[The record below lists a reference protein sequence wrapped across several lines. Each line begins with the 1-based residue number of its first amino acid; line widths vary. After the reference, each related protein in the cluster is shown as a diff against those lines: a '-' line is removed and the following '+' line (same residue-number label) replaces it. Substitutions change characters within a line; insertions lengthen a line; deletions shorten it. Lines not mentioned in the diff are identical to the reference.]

1 MFGGENR
8 VLNGGEHSHDFMD
21 ADKCPPVW
29 AGTDGAYKQGGDDK
43 QKVCP
48 YTNTTEHGVSA
59 WNRPGCCGG
68 YFDMEKWEKPILKK
82 GVDTGRRTSCWS
94 QQSADQIPIS
104 WLDEDNH
111 TTQAT
116 WTAGQEVTLGWVTTA
131 NHGGMYEWSL
141 ICDGDET
148 YSNFRN
154 NRLEVVPGKGG
165 IYESFTM
172 ASSPSNA
179 RLEGGKFGQ
188 KLRGPIV
195 SNGKHEAG
203 GVPHWAYIPQ
213 AIPNAALQN
222 VYKIPKDKVEGKFHT
237 EHFRK

>member
-1 MFGGENR
+1 
-8 VLNGGEHSHDFMD
+8 VLNGGNNAYDFENY
-21 ADKCPPVW
+21 CPAIW
-29 AGTDGAYKQGGDDK
+29 KGTEGAYTVGSGDDK
-43 QKVCP
+43 DKVCP
-48 YTNTTEHGVSA
+48 YTDDKTGVSA

-68 YFDMEKWEKPILKK
+68 YFDMEKWEKPIYKG
-82 GVDTGRRTSCWS
+82 GVDTGRKTSCWS

-111 TTQAT
+111 IPQRTYRAGEEITAT
-116 WTAGQEVTLGWVTTA
+116 WVSTA

-172 ASSPSNA
+172 ASSPDLA
-179 RLEGGKFGQ
+179 LEEGGKFGP
-188 KLRGPIV
+188 KIRDPIV

>member
-8 VLNGGEHSHDFMD
+8 VLDGGKGSHDFMD
-21 ADKCPPVW
+21 NCPAYW
-29 AGTDGAYKQGGDDK
+29 AGTDAACIQGTDCVTKQS
-43 QKVCP
+43 VCP
-48 YTNTTEHGVSA
+48 YTTDDKKGVSS

-68 YFDMEKWEKPILKK
+68 YFDMEKWELSINKG
-82 GVDTGRRTSCWS
+82 GVDTGRKTSCWS
-94 QQSADQIPIS
+94 QQSEIPES

-111 TTQAT
+111 ATQAN

-172 ASSPSNA
+172 ASSPDLA
-179 RLEGGKFGQ
+179 LEEGGKFGP
-188 KLRGPIV
+188 KIRDPIV